1 MKTLVT
7 AVAFLS
13 ITIHLTCQDLRQP
26 EIVIPAENDK
36 PPSDAI
42 VLFDGS
48 SAEKFE
54 HLNGDKVQWTVEE
67 NQLIVKPGTG
77 NIHTK
82 EHFGDLQLHIEW
94 RTPPEDKDKEGQKS
108 GNSGIY
114 IMGKYE
120 VQVLNS
126 YQNTTY
132 PDGQAGAVYKQHP
145 PMVNASR
152 APGEWQTYD
161 IVFKAPRYNQDGMEA
176 EPGHITVFH
185 NGILIQ
191 YHAEIQGPTIA
202 FNKNLPE
209 NATKGPLMLQ
219 DHYNKVSYRNIW
231 IRELIL

>member
-1 MKTLVT
+1 MKTNLFFTCLVLL
-7 AVAFLS
+7 AFAANGQELPQ
-13 ITIHLTCQDLRQP
+13 H
-26 EIVIPAENDK
+26 EIVTSSRNGN

-42 VLFDGS
+42 ILFNGNSLYNFESIKGGS
-48 SAEKFE
+48 A
-54 HLNGDKVQWTVEE
+54 NWTIESNYFSVS
-67 NQLIVKPGTG
+67 PGTG

-82 EHFGDLQLHIEW
+82 EHFGDMQLHIEW
-94 RTPPEDKDKEGQKS
+94 RTPAEDIGKEGQKN

-126 YQNTTY
+126 YQNETY
-132 PDGQAGAVYKQHP
+132 PDGQAGAIYKQHP

-152 APGEWQTYD
+152 APGEWQVYD
-161 IVFKAPRYNQDGMEA
+161 IVFRAPRFNNDSTVK
-176 EPGHITVFH
+176 EPGRLTVFH

-219 DHYNKVSYRNIW
+219 DHNNKVSYRNIW
-231 IRELIL
+231 LRKLEL

>member
-1 MKTLVT
+1 MKLRILIYGLILL
-7 AVAFLS
+7 AFQVKS
-13 ITIHLTCQDLRQP
+13 QDLAQP
-26 EIVIPAENDK
+26 KVIDPAENGN

-42 VLFDGS
+42 ILFENGS
-48 SAEKFE
+48 LNKFE
-54 HLNGDKVQWTVEE
+54 SIEGGPATWDIDGDLFT
-67 NQLIVKPGTG
+67 VKPGAG

-82 EHFGDLQLHIEW
+82 EHFGDMQLHIEW
-94 RTPPEDKDKEGQKS
+94 RTPEEDKDKEGQKN

-126 YQNTTY
+126 FINTTY
-132 PDGQAGAVYKQHP
+132 PDGQAGAIYKQHP

-152 APGEWQTYD
+152 APGEWQVYD
-161 IVFKAPRYNQDGMEA
+161 IVFRAPRFSNDSTVK
-176 EPGHITVFH
+176 EPGRLTVFH

-191 YHAEIQGPTIA
+191 YHAEIQGPTTA

-219 DHYNKVSYRNIW
+219 DHNNKVSYRNIW
-231 IRELIL
+231 LRKLEL